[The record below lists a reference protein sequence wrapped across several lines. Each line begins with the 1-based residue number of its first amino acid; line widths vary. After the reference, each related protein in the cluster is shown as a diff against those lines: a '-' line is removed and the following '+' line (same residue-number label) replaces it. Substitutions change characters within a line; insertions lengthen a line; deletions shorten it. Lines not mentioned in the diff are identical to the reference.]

1 MGLVTL
7 APVLLIADVR
17 MLSRERT
24 RMRCAAIVV
33 TALIG
38 FLLALGAV
46 ASAQQTKHFLD
57 ARTGWVTG
65 SA

>member
-1 MGLVTL
+1 
-7 APVLLIADVR
+7 
-17 MLSRERT
+17 
-24 RMRCAAIVV
+24 MRRVAIGV

-46 ASAQQTKHFLD
+46 ASARQTKHFLD